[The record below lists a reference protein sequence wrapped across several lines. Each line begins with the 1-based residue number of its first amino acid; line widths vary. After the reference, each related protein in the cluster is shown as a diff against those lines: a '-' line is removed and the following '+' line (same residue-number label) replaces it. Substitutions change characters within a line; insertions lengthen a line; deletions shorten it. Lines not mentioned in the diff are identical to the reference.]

1 MLGPLEWGSDGVA
14 AVLRD
19 LAIPYITINPGA
31 SYRGL
36 HDSIVNYLGDSQ
48 PEMLL
53 CLHED
58 HVVSIAHG
66 YAKVTGTPLFAA
78 VHSNV
83 GLMHASMGIFNAW
96 CDRVPMI
103 VLGAHGPADAA
114 KRRPWIEWIHTVA
127 DLGAIVR
134 PYTKWDDH
142 PASVPAAAESLL
154 RANQIART
162 VPRGPVFVSFDMSLQ
177 EEPLDPQTV
186 LPKAADFALPSAV
199 RPGAH
204 DVERIAQLLAGAKHP
219 AIVVGR
225 VSRDLDRWNER
236 VALAERL
243 GAAVFT
249 DRRIAAAFP
258 TDHVLHLGTLPAL
271 APRLR
276 DADVI
281 LDLDALELAGAL
293 RTAWEG
299 SRVDATVIVCSPDRY
314 VHGGWSKDYEALPP
328 AAIDVPVDPDE
339 LVPLLLEALRDRPI
353 AAVKRDAP
361 TAAGGT
367 ATSVAAPA
375 SDAIDMVAATKA
387 LRRAIG
393 DDDACLIRLP
403 LGTDYRQLAFHHPL
417 DYLGGDGGGGLG
429 AGPGLAVGAA
439 LALRGTTRL
448 PIAFLGDGDYLMG
461 VTALWTAVRHSI
473 PLLVLIANNRSYGN
487 DVDHQASVARDRS
500 RPVERKWIGQRIDDP
515 PPDLAALARA
525 QGAQGI
531 GPVTSLALLDDALR
545 DAIRIVREGGV
556 CVVDIVTAPK
566 A

>member
-36 HDSIVNYLGDSQ
+36 HDSIVNYLGDEQ

-114 KRRPWIEWIHTVA
+114 KRRPWIEWIHTVS

-142 PASVPAAAESLL
+142 PGSVAAAAESLL
-154 RANQIART
+154 RANQIAQT
-162 VPRGPVFVSFDMSLQ
+162 VPRGPVFVSFDASLQ
-177 EEPLDPQTV
+177 EEPLDPATV
-186 LPKAADFALPSAV
+186 LPKAADFALPSTV
-199 RPGAH
+199 RPSAR
-204 DVERIAQLLAGAKHP
+204 DVERIADLLAGAKHP

-236 VALAERL
+236 IVLAERL
-243 GAAVFT
+243 NAAVFT

-258 TDHVLHLGTLPAL
+258 TDHALHLGTLPML
-271 APRLR
+271 AARLR

-293 RTAWEG
+293 RTAWDG
-299 SRVDATVIVCSPDRY
+299 ARVDASVIVCSPDRY
-314 VHGGWSKDYEALPP
+314 VHGGWSKDYEGLPP

-339 LVPLLLEALRDRPI
+339 LVPLLLEALRDRTI
-353 AAVKRDAP
+353 AAVKREVPAKPAP
-361 TAAGGT
+361 APA
-367 ATSVAAPA
+367 AAPA
-375 SDAIDMVAATKA
+375 GDTIDMVAATKA
-387 LRRAIG
+387 LRRALG
-393 DDDACLIRLP
+393 DGDACLIRLP

-439 LALRGTTRL
+439 LALRGTDRL
-448 PIAFLGDGDYLMG
+448 PVAFLGDGDYLMG
-461 VTALWTAVRHSI
+461 VTALWTAVRHGI

-531 GPVTSLALLDDALR
+531 GPVASLAQLDGALA
-545 DAIRIVREGGV
+545 DAIRIVRDGGV

-566 A
+566 P

>member
-1 MLGPLEWGSDGVA
+1 VLGPLEWGSDGVA

-19 LAIPYITINPGA
+19 LDIPYITINPGA

-36 HDSIVNYLGDSQ
+36 HDSIVNYLGDTQ

-177 EEPLDPQTV
+177 EEPLDPNII
-186 LPKAADFALPSAV
+186 LPKAADFALPSTV
-199 RPGAH
+199 RPAAH
-204 DVERIAQLLAGAKHP
+204 DVERIAGLLAAATHP

-225 VSRDLDRWNER
+225 VSRDLAHWNER
-236 VALAERL
+236 IALAERL
-243 GAAVFT
+243 NATVFT

-258 TDHVLHLGTLPAL
+258 TDHPLHLGTLPVL

-299 SRVDATVIVCSPDRY
+299 ARVDATVIVCSPDRY

-339 LVPLLLEALRDRPI
+339 LVPLLLEALRDRSI
-353 AAVKRDAP
+353 AAVKRAAP
-361 TAAGGT
+361 PASAAAKSTA
-367 ATSVAAPA
+367 SPA

-393 DDDACLIRLP
+393 ADDACLIRLP

-429 AGPGLAVGAA
+429 AGPGLAVGSA
-439 LALRGTTRL
+439 LALRGTSRL
-448 PIAFLGDGDYLMG
+448 PVAFLGDGDYLMG
-461 VTALWTAVRHSI
+461 VTALWTAVRHRI
-473 PLLVLIANNRSYGN
+473 PLLVLVANNRSYGN

-531 GPVTSLALLDDALR
+531 GPVTSLAKLDAALGE
-545 DAIRIVREGGV
+545 AIRIVREGGV

>member
-1 MLGPLEWGSDGVA
+1 MLDSPAWGSDGVA

-19 LAIPYITINPGA
+19 LDIPYITINPGA

-36 HDSIVNYLGDSQ
+36 HDSIVNYLGNTQ

-83 GLMHASMGIFNAW
+83 GLMHASMSIFNAW
-96 CDRVPMI
+96 CDRVPLI
-103 VLGAHGPADAA
+103 VLGAHGPSDAA
-114 KRRPWIEWIHTVA
+114 KRRPWIEWIHTVS

-142 PASVPAAAESLL
+142 PGSVPAAAESLL

-162 VPRGPVFVSFDMSLQ
+162 SPPGPVFVSFDMSLQ
-177 EEPLDPQTV
+177 EAPLDPTIV
-186 LPKAADFALPSAV
+186 LPKAADFALPSPV
-199 RPGAH
+199 RPSAT
-204 DVERIAQLLAGAKHP
+204 DVERIADLLSNAKHP

-225 VSRDLDRWNER
+225 VSRSLDGWQQRI
-236 VALAERL
+236 ALAERL

-258 TDHVLHLGTLPAL
+258 TDHAQHVGTLPVF

-293 RTAWEG
+293 RTAWG
-299 SRVDATVIVCSPDRY
+299 DARVDAAVIVCSPDRY
-314 VHGGWSKDYEALPP
+314 LHGGWNKDYQALPP

-339 LVPLLLEALRDRPI
+339 LVPLLIEALRNRAI
-353 AAVKRDAP
+353 AALPREAPAPAPRAAP
-361 TAAGGT
+361 TTAAT
-367 ATSVAAPA
+367 
-375 SDAIDMVAATKA
+375 DAIDMIAAT
-387 LRRAIG
+387 RAVRAAMG
-393 DDDACLIRLP
+393 NDDACFIRLP
-403 LGTDYRQLAFHHPL
+403 LGTDYRQLAFRHPL

-439 LALRGTTRL
+439 LALRDTTRL

-461 VTALWTAVRHSI
+461 VTALWTAVRHHI
-473 PLLVLIANNRSYGN
+473 PLLVLVANNRSYGN
-487 DVDHQASVARDRS
+487 DVEHQASVARDRS

-531 GPVTSLALLDDALR
+531 GPVTSLCALDDALR
-545 DAIRIVREGGV
+545 KAITIVRNGGV
-556 CVVDIVTAPK
+556 CVVDIVIPPK
-566 A
+566 AE

>member
-1 MLGPLEWGSDGVA
+1 
-14 AVLRD
+14 
-19 LAIPYITINPGA
+19 
-31 SYRGL
+31 
-36 HDSIVNYLGDSQ
+36 
-48 PEMLL
+48 MLL

-114 KRRPWIEWIHTVA
+114 KRRPWIEWIHTVS

-177 EEPLDPQTV
+177 EEPLDPSTV
-186 LPKAADFALPSAV
+186 LPKASDFALPSTV
-199 RPGAH
+199 RPSAH

-258 TDHVLHLGTLPAL
+258 TDHALHIGTLPAL

-339 LVPLLLEALRDRPI
+339 LVPLLLEALRDRPV
-353 AAVKRDAP
+353 AAAKRDALSK
-361 TAAGGT
+361 AAPKE
-367 ATSVAAPA
+367 SAPA
-375 SDAIDMVAATKA
+375 SDAIDMVSATKA
-387 LRRAIG
+387 LRRAL
-393 DDDACLIRLP
+393 DDDEACLIRLP

-448 PIAFLGDGDYLMG
+448 PVAFLGDGDYLMG

-556 CVVDIVTAPK
+556 CIVDIVTAPK
-566 A
+566 P